1 MGRVARELLA
11 VSEMGQ
17 AALVPAMGAWYN
29 VKNPHSEVGALPS
42 RSLKSSSAASVAGGP
57 KTFGRTKKL
66 SRRIVEE
73 AAGIKHL
80 GGQTK

>member
-29 VKNPHSEVGALPS
+29 VKTPHSEVGALPS
-42 RSLKSSSAASVAGGP
+42 QSLKSSSAAGGP
-57 KTFGRTKKL
+57 TTFGRTKKL
-66 SRRIVEE
+66 EDQKTS
-73 AAGIKHL
+73 
-80 GGQTK
+80 

>member
-29 VKNPHSEVGALPS
+29 VKTPHSEVDALP
-42 RSLKSSSAASVAGGP
+42 
-57 KTFGRTKKL
+57 
-66 SRRIVEE
+66 
-73 AAGIKHL
+73 
-80 GGQTK
+80 

>member
-29 VKNPHSEVGALPS
+29 VKTPHSEVGALPS

-57 KTFGRTKKL
+57 KKL
-66 SRRIVEE
+66 IAEE
-73 AAGIKHL
+73 AEGWSSHIPCL
-80 GGQTK
+80 FTCILV

>member
-29 VKNPHSEVGALPS
+29 VKTPHSEVGALPS
-42 RSLKSSSAASVAGGP
+42 RSLKSSSVAGGP
-57 KTFGRTKKL
+57 KKL
-66 SRRIVEE
+66 IAEE
-73 AAGIKHL
+73 AEGWSSHIPCL
-80 GGQTK
+80 FTCILV